1 MYSPSIVLF
10 GQNSRPDPMIAVSL
24 IIWIN
29 SSLILPMVCCLWSG
43 LAQNVACI
51 VPYNVQ
57 LGCKPCFDH
66 LHFDPDHLYSLN
78 PVFDVYRYVLSST

>member
-1 MYSPSIVLF
+1 
-10 GQNSRPDPMIAVSL
+10 MIAVSL

-57 LGCKPCFDH
+57 LGCKPYFDH